1 MENQISA
8 ASDRKVVMKAKKQFK
23 KVVRIYCDGDT
34 EKKYLQAM
42 FAERYKG
49 IKATILPQIKN
60 SIEDIMDAVLEE
72 LKDPETKDLKG
83 LFLVLDMDTLYIQKK
98 LTAYKRMKREI
109 KKLVIVTTPSLN
121 HALV

>member
-1 MENQISA
+1 
-8 ASDRKVVMKAKKQFK
+8 
-23 KVVRIYCDGDT
+23 
-34 EKKYLQAM
+34 M